1 MTNFNFLSRN
11 QLEIIRDII
20 QDKILVNRVC
30 LREEP
35 AVFNRGRIAELT
47 QLRVIRRILDNM
59 IRDHERIEAMAE
71 EMAEAEELYNM
82 FNY

>member
-35 AVFNRGRIAELT
+35 EVFHEGRIAELT
-47 QLRVIRRILDNM
+47 QLRAIRRILDSM